1 LLATEEEEISK
12 FVATE
17 FEKNNIT
24 VLTNTAI
31 IDAGTNKSLK
41 ILNIENVI
49 TKEKTTIEADAIF
62 IASGVASNSNSLKL
76 ENTDVEIDSRGW
88 IKTNQYLETTQKNVY
103 AIGDINGKY
112 QFRHKANYE
121 AQILMNNLF
130 SNDKK
135 RAACYNAVPWA
146 IFSWPQIAHVGLT
159 ESQAKKEGL
168 NYWIG
173 RNYFSQIAGGIAMG
187 INKNSTDNG
196 FIKIIVGED
205 KTILGVHV
213 VGPHAAILLQPFV
226 YLMNVK
232 HKCEKQN
239 LKKCNN
245 TICPQLGN
253 YLPINDSMIIHP
265 SLNELTAWVLE
276 NINWK

>member
-1 LLATEEEEISK
+1 
-12 FVATE
+12 
-17 FEKNNIT
+17 
-24 VLTNTAI
+24 
-31 IDAGTNKSLK
+31 
-41 ILNIENVI
+41 
-49 TKEKTTIEADAIF
+49 
-62 IASGVASNSNSLKL
+62 
-76 ENTDVEIDSRGW
+76 
-88 IKTNQYLETTQKNVY
+88 
-103 AIGDINGKY
+103 
-112 QFRHKANYE
+112 
-121 AQILMNNLF
+121 
-130 SNDKK
+130 
-135 RAACYNAVPWA
+135 
-146 IFSWPQIAHVGLT
+146 
-159 ESQAKKEGL
+159 
-168 NYWIG
+168 
-173 RNYFSQIAGGIAMG
+173 MG